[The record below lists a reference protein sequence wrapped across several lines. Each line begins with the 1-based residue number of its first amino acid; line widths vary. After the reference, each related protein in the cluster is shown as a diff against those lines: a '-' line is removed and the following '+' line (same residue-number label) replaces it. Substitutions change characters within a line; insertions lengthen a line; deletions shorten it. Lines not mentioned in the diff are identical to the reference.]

1 MKIINILF
9 ILNIY
14 ILIFISN
21 ALAASTSVNP
31 NFDASEY
38 YQGKTGTVDVWVTN
52 TGTEYILLE
61 KIMVNFD
68 WMQSGYSYG
77 LDKTSTPIRIDAG
90 SKVNIG
96 KITFGID
103 ASSSIG
109 WHTYQWSINGQE
121 NKIDFWGKPYLSP
134 FNINWFGSSQIYI
147 ETPLKPE
154 ADSALNSALNDIN
167 TARSKNFESIDAI
180 NKVNQATTDY
190 NSGINAKSG
199 RDFTTSINY
208 ANSAKKFITDS
219 YPIEQTYQTNKA
231 NTISAKNDAISTIN
245 SVPSL
250 QSVDAKNKLNEANSH
265 LSIAETQFSS
275 KNFNSAISEYNTA
288 KSLAQQA
295 SNLESDYQAKQE
307 ADRITKQNAG
317 ISEAKAKQDADS
329 KVAVLK
335 QNADSTITIAKS
347 KINNIAD
354 LKSEQAKNMLNDARS
369 HLNTAENHFSTNNFD
384 AAINEAK
391 IAGDYADNALNTDEK
406 WKSENPIQSAA
417 KAPGFEYIYAISGI
431 ILVYILFS
439 KK

>member
-1 MKIINILF
+1 MKIIRILL

-14 ILIFISN
+14 FLIFSSN
-21 ALAASTSVNP
+21 ALAASTSVSSS
-31 NFDASEY
+31 FDSSEY
-38 YQGKTGTVDVWVTN
+38 YQGKNGEVDVWITN
-52 TGTEYILLE
+52 TGQDYILVE
-61 KIMVNFD
+61 TVWINFD
-68 WMQSGYSYG
+68 WMGGSGYK

-96 KITFGID
+96 KISFGIE
-103 ASSSIG
+103 SSVSIG
-109 WHTYQWSINGQE
+109 SHTYQWLISGQE

-134 FNINWFGSSQIYI
+134 FNTGWFGSSQIYI

-154 ADSALNSALNDIN
+154 AETALNSALNDIN

-190 NSGINAKSG
+190 NSGINSKSG
-199 RDFTTSINY
+199 RDFTSAINY
-208 ANSAKKFITDS
+208 ANSVKKLITDS

-231 NTISAKNDAISTIN
+231 NTISAKNNAIASIN
-245 SVPSL
+245 SVPPL

-275 KNFNSAISEYNTA
+275 KNFNSAISEFNNA

-295 SNLESDYQAKQE
+295 SNLESEYLAKKGDEIKIKQDAE
-307 ADRITKQNAG
+307 VNAAKSKQNAESA
-317 ISEAKAKQDADS
+317 IA
-329 KVAVLK
+329 
-335 QNADSTITIAKS
+335 TAKS
-347 KINNIAD
+347 KINNIVD

-369 HLNTAENHFSTNNFD
+369 HLNTAENHFSTSNFD

-391 IAGDYADNALNTDEK
+391 IAGDYSDNALRTDEK

-417 KAPGFEYIYAISGI
+417 KTPGFEYIYAISGI
-431 ILVYILFS
+431 ILVYVLFS